1 MMKNENLLDNIK
13 NTSNEEKEALDLK
26 RKGESLLNPKCCL
39 DTLCSSTKSRYSKSC
54 NLYKKSADKYKS
66 CFQWRKA
73 AECYEKCAEIK
84 LTLEESPT
92 EYYKEAIVCYQNV
105 SILNAKRV
113 LFKLIDDL
121 EKKGELFE
129 AGKNCENMGI
139 KFENEKKYED
149 AIYFYEEAINYY
161 EKNTINEELIINL
174 KNKLI
179 ELIIINGYPNEEKY
193 LIEFNEDIG
202 MYLLKKN
209 SFGNTAEHHFGKAV
223 LSVIYYKGV
232 NEAESY
238 INKYKIID
246 KKFESSYIYKLCI
259 DIIDDIKINNVN
271 KLYNDIN
278 NYKSLNE
285 CDDYMINILE
295 KIEKKMK
302 K

>member
-13 NTSNEEKEALDLK
+13 NTSNEEKEAFELK

-39 DTLCSSTKSRYSKSC
+39 DTLCSSTKGRYNKSC

-92 EYYKEAIVCYQNV
+92 EYYKEAIACYQNV

-149 AIYFYEEAINYY
+149 AIYFYEEAVNYY
-161 EKNTINEELIINL
+161 EKNTMNEELIINL
-174 KNKLI
+174 KKKLI

-193 LIEFNEDIG
+193 LINFNEDIG
-202 MYLLKKN
+202 MHLLKKN
-209 SFGNTAEHHFGKAV
+209 SLGNSAEHYFGKAI

-232 NEAESY
+232 NEAKSY
-238 INKYKIID
+238 INKYKIMD
-246 KKFESSYIYKLCI
+246 QKFESSYIYKLCI

-271 KLYNDIN
+271 KLHNDIN
-278 NYKSLNE
+278 KYKSLNE
-285 CDDYMINILE
+285 CDDFMINILE
-295 KIEKKMK
+295 KIEKKVK